1 MSALNAGHRRP
12 GGRLRG
18 ARKECAR
25 RGGARPAGTIGIA
38 DYFLACSA
46 RSTTQADT
54 ITDAVR
60 VALRAEGVRPRHSE
74 GSAESGW
81 LLLDYGDIVVH
92 VFLEATRAFYA
103 SPSALARRTLTDRRR
118 LTAGGSLYFAI
129 LHCSVAREGQRGSL
143 TRVLISVS
151 ARLACGCGLPN
162 PSTPRWA
169 PVLVPRLA
177 RNSTPPS

>member
-1 MSALNAGHRRP
+1 MSTPNAETAVRVAARAALEKNALDVAVLDLQG
-12 GGRLRG
+12 LS
-18 ARKECAR
+18 
-25 RGGARPAGTIGIA
+25 GIA
-38 DYFLACSA
+38 DYFLVCSA

-103 SPSALARRTLTDRRR
+103 LDR
-118 LTAGGSLYFAI
+118 LWGDAPLLI
-129 LHCSVAREGQRGSL
+129 VEG
-143 TRVLISVS
+143 
-151 ARLACGCGLPN
+151 
-162 PSTPRWA
+162 
-169 PVLVPRLA
+169 
-177 RNSTPPS
+177 